1 MGVNV
6 AFKTLGCK
14 LNQYE
19 TDSLASQFS
28 DGGYEITE
36 FNGKADVYV
45 INSCTVTNQSDQ
57 KSRNII
63 NQAKRHNPEG
73 IFVITGC
80 MADNAGSALEDPT
93 TRTLLIKNKQKS
105 SVFSQ
110 VDSLIKGESLP
121 AITNDVFGF
130 KPIRNGFHTRATI
143 KVQDGCDNYCTFCI
157 IPFVRGR
164 AISRPSKDIINEVQ
178 QVIDF
183 GYKEIVITGVNISRY
198 KDNETKFDDL
208 VEKILEIK
216 GDFRLR
222 ISSIEPDN
230 ITDRFIELFNHPKM
244 TPHLHLCL
252 QSGSEKVLLQM
263 RRMYSV
269 STFTNIIGKV
279 KKQFPDFNFTTDVIV
294 GFPGETDSDFE
305 ETCKVV
311 KEVGFTHV
319 HTFPFSERTGTR
331 AERMSDKVSS
341 ALKKHRSE
349 IIRAIS
355 EENQLSYYKGFIGKQ
370 QKVLTESRAKRKYL
384 QGYGENYIPILIN
397 QTNNIEAN
405 KFYNVKIEELQNEN
419 KPLLIGTIV

>member
-1 MGVNV
+1 MSVNV

-164 AISRPSKDIINEVQ
+164 AISRPSQDIINEIQ

-208 VEKILEIK
+208 IEKILEIK

-279 KKQFPDFNFTTDVIV
+279 KKQFPEFNFTTDVIV
-294 GFPGETDSDFE
+294 GFPGETDLDFE

-331 AERMSDKVSS
+331 AERIPDKVSS
-341 ALKKHRSE
+341 IVKKHRSE

-355 EENQLSYYKGFIGKQ
+355 EENQLEYYKGFIGKQ

-384 QGYGENYIPILIN
+384 QGYGENYVPILIN
-397 QTNNIEAN
+397 QTNIEAN
-405 KFYNVKIEELQNEN
+405 KFYNVNIEELQNET
-419 KPLLIGTIV
+419 KPLLIGTII